1 MGHHK
6 LERFAENLTFPNL
19 FQVSYEMLKEEG
31 FPKKGKWHEHFGNN
45 NPITLELGCGKGD
58 YTISLA
64 RIHPERNFIG
74 VDIKGARLWRGAKTA
89 VEDNMQNVAFIRTR
103 IELIENFFDVDEVSE
118 IWITFPDPQPKKE
131 FKRLTCERFLNYY
144 KHFLQPG
151 SPIHL
156 KTDSLELHEYTRDEV
171 IAPAGYR
178 TEYATANLYATPADQ
193 HPEIPCLRE
202 AQMTQTFYERMFL
215 AEGKPITYLK
225 FFIKS
230 NYLCQDTTNGQR
242 LKEPKAQPMPSAP
255 NSGVTF

>member
-89 VEDNMQNVAFIRTR
+89 VEEKMQNVAFIRTR
-103 IELIENFFDVDEVSE
+103 IELIENFFDADEVSE

-171 IAPAGYR
+171 IATAGYR

-225 FFIKS
+225 FFIK
-230 NYLCQDTTNGQR
+230 
-242 LKEPKAQPMPSAP
+242 
-255 NSGVTF
+255 

>member
-89 VEDNMQNVAFIRTR
+89 VEEKMQNVAFIRTR
-103 IELIENFFDVDEVSE
+103 IELIENFFDADEVSE

-156 KTDSLELHEYTRDEV
+156 KTDSLELHV
-171 IAPAGYR
+171 
-178 TEYATANLYATPADQ
+178 
-193 HPEIPCLRE
+193 
-202 AQMTQTFYERMFL
+202 
-215 AEGKPITYLK
+215 
-225 FFIKS
+225 
-230 NYLCQDTTNGQR
+230 
-242 LKEPKAQPMPSAP
+242 
-255 NSGVTF
+255 

>member
-89 VEDNMQNVAFIRTR
+89 VEEKKQNVAFIRTR

-225 FFIKS
+225 FFIK
-230 NYLCQDTTNGQR
+230 
-242 LKEPKAQPMPSAP
+242 
-255 NSGVTF
+255 

>member
-225 FFIKS
+225 FFIK
-230 NYLCQDTTNGQR
+230 
-242 LKEPKAQPMPSAP
+242 
-255 NSGVTF
+255 